1 MLEMRQFCECCGKN
15 LAPESNEAL
24 ICSFECTFCSDCA
37 ENTLRGICP
46 NCSGDLTRRP
56 SRAAKFLV
64 KNPASAQRI
73 VKENGCL
80 QAQLAS

>member
-1 MLEMRQFCECCGKN
+1 MRQFCECCGKN
-15 LAPESNEAL
+15 LSPETNEAL
-24 ICSFECTFCSDCA
+24 ICSFECTFCADCA

-46 NCSGDLTRRP
+46 NCGGDLVRRP
-56 SRAAKFLV
+56 TRAAKFLV
-64 KNPASAQRI
+64 KNPASVERI